1 MEMINPVWL
10 CGVLGA
16 CRTLFEKVGSRSHYL
31 TVMLFLFL
39 SVSLFIAIT
48 QTVTEVGVSNQL
60 LSIIIGLIVLMLGWL
75 FHLARG
81 AHTRISEYKD
91 KQNDARI
98 DIIKELSEHARRT
111 EVENLVQ
118 KTVAPIREDVKE
130 IKADVKWLIRRA
142 NGIDD

>member
-1 MEMINPVWL
+1 MIKPAWL
-10 CGVLGA
+10 CAALGT
-16 CRTLFEKVGSRSHYL
+16 CRSAFEKMGSRSHYL
-31 TVMLFLFL
+31 TAALIFLL
-39 SVSLFIAIT
+39 GVSLFIALL

-60 LSIIIGLIVLMLGWL
+60 LSIIVGLVVLMLGWL

-111 EVENLVQ
+111 EVENLVN

-130 IKADVKWLIRRA
+130 IKSDVKWLIRRA
-142 NGIDD
+142 NGVEE